1 MKRLLDV
8 QMPSSPRFDE
18 RYAGHMTLGD
28 LKLNMAIR
36 IQDLYTF
43 HVVAR
48 TGAMQDAAHELG
60 VTPGAISQRIRE
72 VEERHGLRL
81 FDRSKHGITLTA
93 AGLALQ
99 SDVGAAFSKIEAAHE
114 EHFSTY
120 LNTVRISASATFAQS
135 MLVSSVGRFS
145 EKYPTIRVSVETA
158 DRLVDLKSE
167 PIDLAIRHG
176 LGRYPGLR
184 AEWLCAPELVLVSSP
199 ALLEEHGPLA
209 QPADCLRYNLLPDAT
224 GKDWSIWFEAQDVDA
239 TTARYGPQYGDDFLT
254 VKAVTEGQG
263 LALLNDLYVKEGL
276 ASGALVR
283 ALETVWPTKFAY
295 YAVALPEAFEKP
307 SVRSFVTWLKD
318 EMS

>member
-1 MKRLLDV
+1 
-8 QMPSSPRFDE
+8 
-18 RYAGHMTLGD
+18 
-28 LKLNMAIR
+28 MAVR

-60 VTPGAISQRIRE
+60 VTPGAISQRIRA

-99 SDVGAAFSKIEAAHE
+99 SDVGAAFSKIEAAHH
-114 EHFSTY
+114 EHFAT
-120 LNTVRISASATFAQS
+120 NRDTVRISASATFAQS

-145 EKYPTIRVSVETA
+145 QKYPKFRVSVETA

-176 LGRYPGLR
+176 LGKYPGLR
-184 AEWLCAPELVLVSSP
+184 AEWLCAPELVLVASP
-199 ALLEEHGPLA
+199 TLLEKHGSLTR
-209 QPADCLRYNLLPDAT
+209 PADCLCYRLLPDAT
-224 GKDWSIWFEAQDVDA
+224 GKDWSIWFEAQEVDA
-239 TTARYGPQYGDDFLT
+239 TNARYGPHYGNDLLT

-263 LALLNDLYVKEGL
+263 LALLNDLYVKDGL
-276 ASGALVR
+276 ASGELVR

-318 EMS
+318 DLI